1 MDLVILCAEC
11 VWLLVNSNDLLA
23 EFRNSHHVFFS
34 YAILQK
40 REIGSYIPVHVSD
53 SEDDS
58 DSDGEADLTQ
68 NPETEAIKIN
78 LFDKNAFEPTPK
90 PEVKVCN
97 KYATKIT

>member
-1 MDLVILCAEC
+1 MGWWCLVYLGYY
-11 VWLLVNSNDLLA
+11 VG
-23 EFRNSHHVFFS
+23 FHVFINTLFL
-34 YAILQK
+34 AILQK

-90 PEVKVCN
+90 PEVKVWEAN
-97 KYATKIT
+97 VFSEGEF